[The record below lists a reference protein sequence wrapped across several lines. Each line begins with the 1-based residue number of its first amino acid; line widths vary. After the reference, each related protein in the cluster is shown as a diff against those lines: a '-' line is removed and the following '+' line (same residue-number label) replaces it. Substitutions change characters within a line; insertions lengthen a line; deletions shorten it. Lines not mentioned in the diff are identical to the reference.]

1 MYRNQIQTIL
11 SALFAIAALTCAG
24 PAISQ
29 IYKTVD
35 EEGNVVFTDIP
46 PREDTQDAEQ
56 IVVETPN
63 SFAIEEAI
71 GPREQWVVESEE
83 SDEEA
88 AFFYKSLVIASPT
101 ADESIRENAGNVS
114 IVAVA
119 NPRLQSGHRMRLVM
133 NGTSIQEGSQT
144 RFDLENVDRGTH
156 VVATEIVDDSGN
168 VLIRST
174 DTTFHLQRYRI
185 PTPRPG

>member
-1 MYRNQIQTIL
+1 MYRNQIQTTL
-11 SALFAIAALTCAG
+11 SALIAVAALLCAG

-46 PREDTQDAEQ
+46 PREDTEGAQQ

-71 GPREQWVVESEE
+71 GPREEWVVESEE
-83 SDEEA
+83 GEEEV
-88 AFFYKSLVIASPT
+88 AFSYKSLTIASPT
-101 ADESIRENAGNVS
+101 SDESIRENAGNVS
-114 IVAVA
+114 IVAVS
-119 NPRLQSGHRMRLVM
+119 NPSLQSGHRMRLVM
-133 NGTSIQEGSQT
+133 DGAAIKEGSQT

-156 VVATEIVDDSGN
+156 VIATEIVDDSGN

-174 DTTFHLQRYRI
+174 DTTFHLQRFRI
-185 PTPRPG
+185 PTG